1 MSNQAEMT
9 WLNELEKEQKA
20 IKQASANLDN
30 LLTSL
35 FSEIKSLIKVNFPF
49 SKLVKPNCAIDYKHY
64 LLFSTN
70 KALKR
75 SKHISSI
82 DFNFGEF
89 NIRLFYNKN
98 RGEIDMAKWAEK
110 QINGLLLKT
119 R

>member
-1 MSNQAEMT
+1 MT

-70 KALKR
+70 KELKR
-75 SKHISSI
+75 SKYISSI

-89 NIRLFYNKN
+89 KSDYFIIKI
-98 RGEIDMAKWAEK
+98 ESK
-110 QINGLLLKT
+110 
-119 R
+119 